1 VAIRRRG
8 DQARQHPT
16 HRSQEF
22 LADGDPHVPF
32 EQLVEE
38 ALDTLPE
45 SVLPLLDNVAIVI
58 EDEPSEEQLDRSRVP
73 IGGTLYGL
81 YEGVSPV
88 VFGADHA
95 PFPNKITIFRLPLEE
110 DFPHPTQLKQQVR
123 ATVLHEI
130 GHHAGLDHTR
140 LRKAS
145 YR

>member
-1 VAIRRRG
+1 
-8 DQARQHPT
+8 
-16 HRSQEF
+16 
-22 LADGDPHVPF
+22 VPF

-38 ALDTLPE
+38 ALDSLPQ

-58 EDEPSEEQLDRSRVP
+58 EDEPSDEELDRSRVP

-81 YEGVSPV
+81 YEGVSPINY
-88 VFGADHA
+88 GADWA
-95 PFPNKITIFRLPLEE
+95 TVPNKITIFRLPLEE
-110 DFPHPTQLKQQVR
+110 DFPNPAELKQQVR

-130 GHHAGLDHTR
+130 GHHAGLDHSR